1 MIDRATRRSIR
12 LMESATPKVESRYSS
27 NDAEG
32 QFKQPFAVKQN
43 WKVRNQ
49 ENHNA
54 QLLGLLNTANL
65 KMLQAIPAI
74 GPKTAY
80 ILYEHR

>member
-1 MIDRATRRSIR
+1 
-12 LMESATPKVESRYSS
+12 MESSTVASRYSS
-27 NDAEG
+27 NDGTGE
-32 QFKQPFAVKQN
+32 FKQPFDVKHN
-43 WKVRNQ
+43 WKIRNQ
-49 ENHNA
+49 VKHNS

-80 ILYEHR
+80 ILYEHRYK